1 VSSTALDFSV
11 ERQRLLVTNF
21 AWSGEAAAGR
31 SPGRAKLRRL
41 DPAGGKGVFQMK
53 RLSGVTAALV
63 FGVLALAGTA
73 GATKPFME
81 RVVIGPDTLSDTC
94 SFPVLI
100 QPTAPDV
107 QNFFIFSN
115 GEIHGSGPFVGTAT
129 NLDTDKT
136 VKINLS
142 GSFSVVEHSDGTTTI
157 TSNGFVLSTL
167 FGTIFSGHG
176 VLVLDASGNV
186 ISRTFNGRERDLC
199 AELAGP

>member
-1 VSSTALDFSV
+1 
-11 ERQRLLVTNF
+11 
-21 AWSGEAAAGR
+21 
-31 SPGRAKLRRL
+31 
-41 DPAGGKGVFQMK
+41 MK

-63 FGVLALAGTA
+63 LGVLALAGTA
-73 GATKPFME
+73 SATKPFME
-81 RVVIGPDTLSDTC
+81 RIVIGPDTLSAC

-129 NLDTDKT
+129 NLDTGKT

-157 TSNGFVLSTL
+157 TSNGFVLSSL

-199 AELAGP
+199 AELADS

>member
-1 VSSTALDFSV
+1 MKHL
-11 ERQRLLVTNF
+11 
-21 AWSGEAAAGR
+21 AG
-31 SPGRAKLRRL
+31 
-41 DPAGGKGVFQMK
+41 VI
-53 RLSGVTAALV
+53 AALTLSTLV
-63 FGVLALAGTA
+63 LAGTA

-100 QPTAPDV
+100 EPTAPDV
-107 QNFFIFSN
+107 QNFFIFSD
-115 GEIHGSGPFVGTAT
+115 GEIFGSGPFVGTAT
-129 NLDTDKT
+129 NLDTGKT

-176 VLVLDASGNV
+176 VLQLDTNGDV
-186 ISRTFNGRERDLC
+186 TSRTFNGRERDLC